1 MYWFDVVTHGRTA
14 HGSMPFLGVSAIVS
28 MGRVLDAIR
37 DELAPTLARRVTAM
51 PVVPEGARRPTINI
65 NGVSGGQVG
74 TRQPTPCVAD
84 RCTATFDRRF
94 LPEENIKDVREEVIA
109 LLERVAVNEPGLRY
123 ELSDRLI
130 VEPVQTSKD
139 SPLVTALQTSVDKVN
154 GRSATLVASPG
165 TYDHKHVARLAR
177 VEQCVAYGPGNLEIA
192 HQPDEWCAIDDLVQT
207 TKVIAL
213 TIVRLIG

>member
-1 MYWFDVVTHGRTA
+1 M
-14 HGSMPFLGVSAIVS
+14 
-28 MGRVLDAIR
+28 
-37 DELAPTLARRVTAM
+37 
-51 PVVPEGARRPTINI
+51 
-65 NGVSGGQVG
+65 
-74 TRQPTPCVAD
+74 
-84 RCTATFDRRF
+84 
-94 LPEENIKDVREEVIA
+94 REEVIA

>member
-1 MYWFDVVTHGRTA
+1 MC
-14 HGSMPFLGVSAIVS
+14 
-28 MGRVLDAIR
+28 IR
-37 DELAPTLARRVTAM
+37 D
-51 PVVPEGARRPTINI
+51 
-65 NGVSGGQVG
+65 S
-74 TRQPTPCVAD
+74 
-84 RCTATFDRRF
+84 F
-94 LPEENIKDVREEVIA
+94 KDVREEVIA
-109 LLERVAVNEPGLRY
+109 LLERVAVNEPGLKY

-154 GRSATLVASPG
+154 GRPAQLVASPG
-165 TYDHKHVARLAR
+165 TYAHKHVARLAR
-177 VEQCVAYGPGNLEIA
+177 VKQCVAYGPGNLEIA